1 MLIALAPPPPLSR
14 YVEALWYA
22 ADWKPAHHSERH
34 MPDGAVN
41 LIVSLNDDGAG
52 PAESAMM
59 IGARTEAS
67 FLDTSTPHTVIG
79 AYFTRGGAFP
89 FVNIP
94 LTELT
99 NIEAALADVA
109 GAPTLRDHLLDAR
122 DPYARLL
129 RLEDWLMRGLTRV
142 PPGEP
147 AIAWAVAQLE
157 RQPHLRVS
165 AVAEHIGRSS
175 RWFTDRFSSEVGLT
189 PKAFSRIRRFHQAL
203 RQLHAG
209 THLDLADLA
218 ASVGY
223 YDQAHFTH
231 DFRAIAGITP
241 GAYLS
246 ARTEH
251 PNHVA
256 ILD

>member
-1 MLIALAPPPPLSR
+1 
-14 YVEALWYA
+14 VEAIWYA
-22 ADWKPAHHSERH
+22 QDWKPAHAAERH

-41 LIVSLNDDGAG
+41 LIVSLGGDGAA
-52 PAESAMM
+52 PAESSML

-67 FLDTSTPHTVIG
+67 FLDTSAPYTVIG
-79 AYFTRGGAFP
+79 AYFKRGGAFP
-89 FVNIP
+89 FVDVP

-109 GAPTLRDHLLDAR
+109 GAPTLRDQLLDAR
-122 DPYARLL
+122 EPQARLR
-129 RLEDWLMRGLTRV
+129 RLQDWLMRRLMRARQGD
-142 PPGEP
+142 P
-147 AIAWAVAQLE
+147 AIAWAVEQFE
-157 RQPHLRVS
+157 REPHLRVS

-175 RWFTDRFSSEVGLT
+175 RWFTDRFAAEVGLT
-189 PKAFSRIRRFHQAL
+189 PKAFSRITRFHGAL

-218 ASVGY
+218 ASAGY

-231 DFRAIAGITP
+231 DFHAIAGITP
-241 GAYLS
+241 SAYLS
-246 ARTEH
+246 ARTAH